1 MTRLGEAAQGAWKVY
16 SFAQGYLKVA
26 FMEIHQIPLLREPVM
41 VIAFSG
47 WNDAA
52 EAASGA
58 VEHLLSGWRDK
69 NDDVIPELIAN
80 VESEDFYD
88 FQVNRPVVTID
99 DSEIRSITWPST
111 QVFGM
116 AIPSMDR
123 DLVIVTGVE
132 PSMKWKSFTSDL
144 LDLADDLEV
153 SLIVSLGSLLAD
165 TPHTRPIT
173 VTATGSHPSIA
184 NRLGVSVSKY
194 EGPTGILG
202 IIQDGCMRR
211 GIDAISLWAAV
222 PHYASNAPSPK
233 ATLALI
239 NTLEEFLN
247 IKIPLSDLPGKS
259 DAWEREVN
267 DLAADDSEIADYVKA
282 LEESKDAAELPE
294 VSGDTIAKE
303 FERYLRRQQED

>member
-1 MTRLGEAAQGAWKVY
+1 
-16 SFAQGYLKVA
+16 
-26 FMEIHQIPLLREPVM
+26 MEIHQIPLLRNPVM
-41 VIAFSG
+41 VMAFSG

-58 VEHLLSGWRDK
+58 VEHLLSGWRDIS
-69 NDDVIPELIAN
+69 DDVVPELIAD
-80 VESEDFYD
+80 VESEDYYD
-88 FQVNRPVVTID
+88 FQVNRPEVSID
-99 DSEIRSITWPST
+99 ESQIRSITWPTT
-111 QVFGM
+111 QVFGLS
-116 AIPSMDR
+116 IPSMAR

-132 PSMKWKSFTSDL
+132 PSMRWRSFTSDL

-153 SLIVSLGSLLAD
+153 SLIVTLGSLLAD

-173 VTATGSHPSIA
+173 VTGTGAHPSISA
-184 NRLGVSVSKY
+184 RLGVSLSKY

-239 NTLEEFLN
+239 NALEDFLD
-247 IKIPLSDLPGKS
+247 ISIPLSDLPEAA
-259 DAWEREVN
+259 DEWEKDVN
-267 DLAADDSEIADYVKA
+267 DLAAEDNEVAEYVKA
-282 LEESKDAAELPE
+282 LEESKDAAELPD
-294 VSGDTIAKE
+294 VSGDSIAKE
-303 FERYLRRQQED
+303 FERYLRRQKDS

>member
-1 MTRLGEAAQGAWKVY
+1 
-16 SFAQGYLKVA
+16 
-26 FMEIHQIPLLREPVM
+26 MEIHQIPLLREPIM
-41 VIAFSG
+41 IMAFSG

-69 NDDVIPELIAN
+69 NDDVLPELIAN

-88 FQVNRPVVTID
+88 FQVNRPVVSID
-99 DSEIRSITWPST
+99 ESEIRSITWPST

-116 AIPSMDR
+116 VIPSMKR

-132 PSMKWKSFTSDL
+132 PSMKWKSYTSDL

-153 SLIVSLGSLLAD
+153 SLIISLGSLLAD

-202 IIQDGCMRR
+202 IVQDGCMRR
-211 GIDAISLWAAV
+211 GIDAMSLWAAV

-239 NTLEEFLN
+239 NTLEEFLDV
-247 IKIPLSDLPGKS
+247 KIPLSDLPEKA

-267 DLAADDSEIADYVKA
+267 DLAAEDSEIADYVKA
-282 LEESKDAAELPE
+282 LEESKDAAELPD
-294 VSGDTIAKE
+294 VSGDTIARE